1 MLLMQ
6 HLKHPPTLNSLPE
19 RDRPIIAKALAKNP
33 LERYKSCMELVETLM
48 DAGRQPVSVV
58 ADESES
64 IDFDTQVQ
72 ESAEQGNTIIIPKKH
87 QLPPLPASV
96 AADYKSRTTVDISC
110 PACGFAGRVPKK
122 YQGQRVK
129 CPQCSKKFRVE
140 VSDLDTEPLA
150 APPRGL
156 AETAVRVDK
165 GTMVMK
171 AVECPVCGHQDKLPQ
186 DDSGRAVKCSQC
198 GCVYRE

>member
-1 MLLMQ
+1 
-6 HLKHPPTLNSLPE
+6 
-19 RDRPIIAKALAKNP
+19 
-33 LERYKSCMELVETLM
+33 MEMVETLM
-48 DAGRQPVSVV
+48 DAGRQPVSVAV
-58 ADESES
+58 DTSEA
-64 IDFDTQVQ
+64 IDFDTQVS
-72 ESAEQGNTIIIPKKH
+72 ESAAEQGNTIIIPKKH
-87 QLPPLPASV
+87 QLPPLPSAA

-140 VSDLDTEPLA
+140 VYELDPEPRA
-150 APPRGL
+150 TPPPRAA
-156 AETAVRVDK
+156 AETAVRADK

-171 AVECPVCGHQDKLPQ
+171 AVECPVCGHQDRLPQ